1 MVAIGAAANAATI
14 VNLVEWMAIDI
25 NQRWTRFW
33 DTNHSVYV
41 SPRHLDSHYRH
52 IADDILRV
60 LPHRQAKVLDHGCGE
75 ALHANR
81 IAAACGALYLCDAAP
96 TLRTRLAERFASE
109 PKISI
114 LSPSDAETLPE
125 GQLDLVVANSLAQY
139 LRPSDLAK
147 LIVLWRRLLKPDG
160 RLILA
165 DIITPDQTAITD
177 ATALLRFAASNG
189 FLIDAVTGLARTFF
203 SDYRKLRAELGLTR
217 YAEAELIA
225 MLRENG
231 FAAERLTPNFGYN
244 NARLAVVAKK
254 SD

>member
-1 MVAIGAAANAATI
+1 
-14 VNLVEWMAIDI
+14 MAIDI

-60 LPHRQAKVLDHGCGE
+60 VSHRGARILDHGCGE
-75 ALHANR
+75 ALHAR
-81 IAAACGALYLCDAAP
+81 RVAKACGALYLCGAAP
-96 TLRTRLAERFASE
+96 NLRTRLVERFAGE
-109 PKISI
+109 PKISV
-114 LSPSDAETLPE
+114 LSPGAVESLPD
-125 GQLDLVVANSLAQY
+125 GALDLVVANSLAQY
-139 LRPSDLAK
+139 LRPSDLTK
-147 LIVLWRRLLKPDG
+147 LIILWRRLLKADG

-165 DIITPDQTAITD
+165 DIITPDQTALTD

-189 FLIDAVTGLARTFF
+189 FLLDAVGGLARTFF

-225 MLRENG
+225 LLGEHE
-231 FAAERLTPNFGYN
+231 FSAERLEPNFGYN
-244 NARLAVVAKK
+244 NARLAVMAKK
-254 SD
+254 RG